1 MSTYANLVFDLDGVV
16 YLDGIEVFGAG
27 ATLAAA
33 SEAGCNV
40 LFATNNASRPRADF
54 VARIADITGY
64 HATVDQVVSSA
75 MAAAS
80 VLRTDECVLAV
91 AGPGV
96 SEAIIDGGARLATDW
111 HEAETVV
118 VGLDLEMTYQRLRD
132 AALAIRNGARFIAT
146 NDDSTF
152 PAPDGL
158 WPGAGSSISF
168 LTAATDRLPDVV
180 AGKPNRPIRTLIA
193 GLLDDGPTLVIGDRP
208 ETDLAT
214 GQAEGWDTV
223 LVLTGVTSDP
233 KDVPDEYTPTYV
245 IPSISNLGD
254 LIGL

>member
-1 MSTYANLVFDLDGVV
+1 M
-16 YLDGIEVFGAG
+16 
-27 ATLAAA
+27 
-33 SEAGCNV
+33 
-40 LFATNNASRPRADF
+40 
-54 VARIADITGY
+54 
-64 HATVDQVVSSA
+64 
-75 MAAAS
+75 
-80 VLRTDECVLAV
+80 
-91 AGPGV
+91 
-96 SEAIIDGGARLATDW
+96 
-111 HEAETVV
+111 
-118 VGLDLEMTYQRLRD
+118 
-132 AALAIRNGARFIAT
+132 
-146 NDDSTF
+146 
-152 PAPDGL
+152 
-158 WPGAGSSISF
+158 
-168 LTAATDRLPDVV
+168 V